1 MNIIV
6 IGVGDG
12 LANSEADMKKIAGKK
27 GKVLVFGSFD
37 VLINSLDDILKATCG
52 KFLLFQFI
60 Y

>member
-6 IGVGDG
+6 IGVGNG

-37 VLINSLDDILKATCG
+37 ALINSLDDILKATCG
-52 KFLLFQFI
+52 KFLLF
-60 Y
+60 

>member
-6 IGVGDG
+6 IGVGKG
-12 LANSEADMKKIAGKK
+12 LANSEADVKKIAGKK
-27 GKVLVFGSFD
+27 EKVLVFGSFD
-37 VLINSLDDILKATCG
+37 ALINSLDEILKATCG